1 VFWFCRTCQLEWG
14 LKQRHCYGA
23 NLKYMDTCLRRSRY
37 LTRPMIW
44 FLSEQRLHF
53 FLFFIKSYNLSRRP
67 CGPDVSAS
75 YWTHTTDQ
83 NPPLLFCYWWF
94 LRLQCLRRKRL
105 PLVAYCHCNN
115 CLKFICIVLPC
126 QERLSLKS

>member
-1 VFWFCRTCQLEWG
+1 LVLQDMPIRMGTKTTPLLWCKPKIYGYMSKTSSVFNTSYDFR
-14 LKQRHCYGA
+14 
-23 NLKYMDTCLRRSRY
+23 
-37 LTRPMIW
+37 

-53 FLFFIKSYNLSRRP
+53 FLFFIKSYNLGRRP